1 MIYQDFNMMTNIDT
15 AELVNIIPFK
25 DGNNWY
31 LELIYEYKNHK
42 GKHAVIFPKAALPFA
57 QKGFPALRNF
67 ASIDGICSTTYICCN
82 CSMPLY
88 ESNCTLATERGIKDP
103 AYYKVD
109 FDEHDYKSLKTCD
122 NSIRVAVKRSGHR
135 VKVIQRNG
143 ELYLKKV

>member
-1 MIYQDFNMMTNIDT
+1 MIYQKYDMMANIDT

-31 LELIYEYKNHK
+31 LELIYEYENHK

-103 AYYKVD
+103 AYYFDIVTESTPREMTIDEIEKELGYKVKIINK
-109 FDEHDYKSLKTCD
+109 E
-122 NSIRVAVKRSGHR
+122 R
-135 VKVIQRNG
+135 
-143 ELYLKKV
+143 